1 MIRFFSLIQ
10 FLFLILIVT
19 PLKAESL
26 KDLSAFKNQLA
37 RSQRT
42 TLSLYNGLVY
52 VGEFSAYINEKDIE
66 SADGKSFTKLM
77 KSFLVEEK
85 FNEFEK
91 KFGERSLITKN
102 DLNAFGFEFIL
113 DTSSFKLDLRTSE
126 LFLNPKRISLNE
138 YNYNQPEVN
147 VTPAPV
153 SGFLNYSFTKNYI
166 QKKLAPLDQSLIGSL
181 DPNLNI
187 LSVNFESHHQLQSD
201 RNWART
207 NSLISKDVE
216 SLKLRLSAGDISY
229 SPRVFQSPNQLL
241 GFRVSKQFDIDPYQ
255 IVTARGEREIYLDTP
270 STVEIFINGFLI
282 QTLSLEPG
290 KHLLED
296 LPVSQGINHII
307 IRISDN
313 AGKKRYVLFQQTSSE
328 SMLKSGVHDFDYAV
342 GTYAKPGTT
351 NPEYSSV
358 PVGSFYHR
366 LGMTTNWTTGLNGEF
381 KRNFFNGGPEN
392 QIATTRGLFVN
403 NLSFSNARNDDSGIG
418 AKLSYFWTCP
428 CGVNEKIKRLA
439 LSYEYQSPKYLM
451 NTFNETFAEN
461 NQRHILTL
469 SYNQNL
475 SESIAGLISTS
486 LYSLDFNKMNKEQFT
501 VGLNKNFKNGLFLNS
516 TFQRTYDQKAS
527 KKETDAILFQLSY
540 NFSDGKNNIITTY
553 GKTEDVQNGQ
563 VEFTYN
569 ANKPVDNKIFRA
581 RVGEE
586 NSKKSAGLSGYYNSQ
601 KFEVL
606 GSFDYSKATETKSYF
621 INPSGSL
628 SFAGTSFSLGQK
640 IQQSFII
647 VDNALKEPLIVNGD
661 EENHEAYLYAD
672 NSSTLTS
679 VQPYVSKSV
688 NVISDDNK
696 SLGLS
701 NKGYQVMTKYKRG
714 SLLKIGNAITKMAEG
729 ILVNEKGIPYSLAG
743 GKIVNMGTGAEISF
757 FTGRNGKFYLDN
769 VKPDLYQ
776 MMIYDRNSV
785 RVLNIDL
792 RDKLKEERNNLGEI
806 VVR

>member
-1 MIRFFSLIQ
+1 MIRFSLF
-10 FLFLILIVT
+10 FLFLVVSSSSVQ
-19 PLKAESL
+19 AQSL
-26 KDLSAFKNQLA
+26 KDLSAFKSQLS
-37 RSQRT
+37 RSQRA

-52 VGEFSAYINEKDIE
+52 VGEFSAYINEKDFE
-66 SADGKSFTKLM
+66 SADGKSFARLM
-77 KSFLVEEK
+77 KTFLIEQKYKEFEEK
-85 FNEFEK
+85 FGEK
-91 KFGERSLITKN
+91 SLITKN
-102 DLNAFGFEFIL
+102 DLNAFGFELIL
-113 DTSSFKLDLRTSE
+113 DPSTFKLDLRTSE

-166 QKKLAPLDQSLIGSL
+166 QKKLVALDQSLLGSL

-187 LSVNFESHHQLQSD
+187 MSVNFESHHQLQADKTWTRS
-201 RNWART
+201 
-207 NSLISKDVE
+207 NSLVSKDFE
-216 SLKLRLSAGDISY
+216 SLKLRLSAGDVSY

-241 GFRVSKQFDIDPYQ
+241 GFRVSKQFEIDPYQ
-255 IVTARGEREIYLDTP
+255 IVTARGEREIYLETP

-328 SMLKSGVHDFDYAV
+328 SMLKSGVHDFDYAI
-342 GTYAKPGTT
+342 GTYAKPGVAG
-351 NPEYSSV
+351 PEYTSV

-366 LGMTTNWTTGLNGEF
+366 LGMTTNWTTGINGEF
-381 KRNFFNGGPEN
+381 KRNFYNLGPEN
-392 QIATTRGLFVN
+392 QLATARGLFVN
-403 NLSFSNARNDDSGIG
+403 NLSFSNARNEDYGLG

-439 LSYEYQSPKYLM
+439 LSYEYQSPKYLL
-451 NTFNETFAEN
+451 NTFNEIFSEN
-461 NQRHILTL
+461 TQRHILTL

-475 SESIAGLISTS
+475 TETIAGLISAS
-486 LYSLDFNKMNKEQFT
+486 LYSLDLNKMNKEQIT
-501 VGLNKNFKNGLFLNS
+501 VGLNKNFKNGLFINS
-516 TFQRTYDQKAS
+516 TFQRTYDQKATR
-527 KKETDAILFQLSY
+527 KETDAILFQLSY
-540 NFSDGKNNIITTY
+540 NFSDGKKNIITTY
-553 GKTEDVQNGQ
+553 GKSEDVQNGQ

-569 ANKPVDNKIFRA
+569 ANKPVENKIFRA
-581 RVGEE
+581 RIGEE
-586 NSKKSAGLSGYYNSQ
+586 NSKKSGGLSGYYNNQ
-601 KFEVL
+601 KFEVM

-628 SFAGTSFSLGQK
+628 AFAGTSFSLGQK
-640 IQQSFII
+640 IQQSFIV

-661 EENHEAYLYAD
+661 EENHEAYLFAD
-672 NSSTLTS
+672 NSATLTS

-714 SLLKIGNAITKMAEG
+714 SLLKIGSAITKMAEG
-729 ILVNEKGIPYSLAG
+729 ILVNENGMPYSLAG

-769 VKPDLYQ
+769 VRPDLYQ
-776 MMIYDRNSV
+776 MMIYDKNTV
-785 RVLNIDL
+785 RVLNLDL
-792 RDKLKEERNNLGEI
+792 REKLKEERNNLGVI